1 MSETA
6 AEEKRLFEDK
16 LASALD
22 EAWSKANYAL
32 EQATNNS
39 QEAEMS
45 IRLAAE
51 ALEYS
56 SALFSLTHGLEDL
69 DPQVK
74 IGRKTETLEL
84 VKDSVDALRQARE
97 LRGSSA
103 AEAYTRLRT
112 AADYLKRAY
121 LNQVKNSSRQ
131 A

>member
-6 AEEKRLFEDK
+6 AEEKRIVEDK
-16 LASALD
+16 LAKALEEAWTKANQALD
-22 EAWSKANYAL
+22 
-32 EQATNNS
+32 QATNNS
-39 QEAEMS
+39 QEAEMN

-51 ALEYS
+51 AVEYS
-56 SALFSLTHGLEDL
+56 SALFSLTYSLEDL
-69 DPQVK
+69 DPEVK
-74 IGRKTETLEL
+74 IARNTQTLVL

-112 AADYLKRAY
+112 SADYLKRAY
-121 LNQVKNSSRQ
+121 LNRVKNASKQ